1 MSVLGAGSTAANV
14 ELVRQLAHGRW
25 KAQALTVALRLDIA
39 EVLADRVLSAGELAS
54 RLEVSEDGLRRL
66 LRLMVALG
74 VFEDAGEDRYRNNAA
89 SELLRADH
97 PHTIRPL
104 ALRMLTTEDP
114 LVARQPNDRIP
125 TP

>member
-1 MSVLGAGSTAANV
+1 MSVLGGGSTATNV
-14 ELVRQLAHGRW
+14 ELVRELAHGRW
-25 KAQALTVALRLDIA
+25 KAQALAVALRLGVAD
-39 EVLADRVLSAGELAS
+39 VLADGVMSAGELAS

-74 VFEDAGEDRYRNNAA
+74 VFEDAGEDGYRNNAA

-97 PHTIRPL
+97 PDTLRPF
-104 ALRMLTTEDP
+104 ALRVLSTEYP
-114 LVARQPNDRIP
+114 LVARRSSDRIA